1 MRNKISDT
9 EKLAGSAAT
18 VVSGVMGSLDARAQQ
33 KHAEGKLTLG
43 VPFAMVGSMIG
54 WWASHFI
61 LFTLATA
68 TLFGIIGAIIA
79 GVVNYKRSKKHN
91 KVK

>member
-1 MRNKISDT
+1 MKNQVSDT
-9 EKLAGSAAT
+9 EKLAGTCGT
-18 VVSGVMGSLDARAQQ
+18 VVSGLVGALDARAQQ

-68 TLFGIIGAIIA
+68 AFFGIMGAIIS
-79 GVVNYKRSKKHN
+79 GIVNYRRAKKR
-91 KVK
+91 